1 MMPDQEPEKKR
12 IIVTSALP
20 YSEAVPHL
28 GNFVGS
34 ILPADAFSKYLKM
47 RGEDCIFICGSD
59 QHGTPIEIMAMRKGV
74 EPEKLSDEVHEEIKK
89 VLTEFECGFTYYG
102 KTGSEQN
109 KAAVYELLDA
119 LNKNGYLAETER
131 TQPYCTVDKRVLT
144 DRFIEG
150 TCPYCGATDAR
161 GDQCDNCGHL
171 LDPSDLIKP
180 HCVICGSEKIE
191 FRKTKNLALDLSKLQ
206 PDLLA
211 FVKSHSGNNWS
222 KNAVN
227 KTLSYLE
234 QGLKPRDI
242 TRDMS
247 FGFPVPI
254 KGFEDKKI
262 YVWFDAVIG
271 YIGITR
277 EWDGKRWQD
286 YWKSAGTKLIQFMGK
301 DNIEFHTMMWPGILI
316 GANSGYVLPYTIMA
330 YEYLNAKG
338 VKFSKSRGIGLN
350 AQNALDIMHADYWR
364 FALIHMLPETADS
377 EFTIAGFV
385 EIVNKIMNDKIGN
398 LVNRVLTLAKN
409 NRKLLDATAA
419 KPPEAVDALIEQYMR
434 DFASIKIREALHD
447 VVGIADIGNEIMSR
461 EEPWALAKLAVSSEE
476 AASRFADTMTTLI
489 DIVHKLGV
497 LLYPF
502 TPKASSDI
510 LSYFSLDGAP
520 SFDMLAKLPALDFSK
535 EVRPI
540 FRKVTSSEIAKME
553 KFSTTE

>member
-1 MMPDQEPEKKR
+1 
-12 IIVTSALP
+12 
-20 YSEAVPHL
+20 
-28 GNFVGS
+28 
-34 ILPADAFSKYLKM
+34 
-47 RGEDCIFICGSD
+47 
-59 QHGTPIEIMAMRKGV
+59 
-74 EPEKLSDEVHEEIKK
+74 
-89 VLTEFECGFTYYG
+89 
-102 KTGSEQN
+102 
-109 KAAVYELLDA
+109 
-119 LNKNGYLAETER
+119 
-131 TQPYCTVDKRVLT
+131 
-144 DRFIEG
+144 
-150 TCPYCGATDAR
+150 
-161 GDQCDNCGHL
+161 
-171 LDPSDLIKP
+171 
-180 HCVICGSEKIE
+180 
-191 FRKTKNLALDLSKLQ
+191 KNLALDLSKLQ

-419 KPPEAVDALIEQYMR
+419 KLPEAVDTLIEQYMR

-476 AASRFADTMTTLI
+476 AARRFADTMTTLI
-489 DIVHKLGV
+489 DMVHKLGV

-510 LSYFSLDGAP
+510 LSYFGIDSAP
-520 SFDMLAKLPALDFSK
+520 SFDMLAKLPALDLSK